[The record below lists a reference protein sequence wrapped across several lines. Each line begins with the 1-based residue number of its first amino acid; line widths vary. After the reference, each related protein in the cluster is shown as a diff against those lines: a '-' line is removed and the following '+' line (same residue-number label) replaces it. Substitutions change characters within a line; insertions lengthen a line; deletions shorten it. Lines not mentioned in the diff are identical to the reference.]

1 MQEDQPVP
9 GTDPEG
15 RKRGRGDPG
24 REQGGGGRILCSG
37 RGGSHPGRV
46 PDAVKDWKKRKGKA
60 IWDGYWVLQQQ

>member
-24 REQGGGGRILCSG
+24 REQGGGGRRSG
-37 RGGSHPGRV
+37 HPGRV
-46 PDAVKDWKKRKGKA
+46 SDA
-60 IWDGYWVLQQQ
+60 IFYL

>member
-37 RGGSHPGRV
+37 RGSGHLGRI
-46 PDAVKDWKKRKGKA
+46 PDV
-60 IWDGYWVLQQQ
+60 IFLFIVLVRDNCKERILLL